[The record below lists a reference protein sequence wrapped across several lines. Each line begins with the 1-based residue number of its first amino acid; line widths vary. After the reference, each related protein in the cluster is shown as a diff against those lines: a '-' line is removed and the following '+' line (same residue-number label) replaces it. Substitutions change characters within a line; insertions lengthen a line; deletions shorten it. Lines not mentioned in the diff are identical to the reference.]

1 MHIYLIGM
9 PGAGKTTLGRQ
20 LAAVLNLPFS
30 DLDEA
35 IEKQTGLTIPQLFE
49 QKGEGYFRQLESDM
63 LKIVTNSAEK
73 LVIATGGGTPCFSDN
88 MAFMNENGITV
99 YLKAEPDVLVQRLL
113 DQQLSERP
121 LLKGKSKMELVAYLT
136 QTLTARQPLYLKAG
150 IIFEAPGNKEAVAQ
164 LSAFI
169 SRFESSC

>member
-20 LAAVLNLPFS
+20 LAATLNLPFI

-35 IEKQTGLTIPQLFE
+35 IEKQAGLTIPQLFE
-49 QKGEGYFRQLESDM
+49 QKGEAYFRQLESEV
-63 LKIVTNSAEK
+63 LKTVSDSAER

-88 MAFMNENGITV
+88 MAFMNKNGTTV
-99 YLKAEPDVLVQRLL
+99 YLRTEPDVLVQRLL
-113 DQQLSERP
+113 NQELSQRP
-121 LLKGKSKMELVAYLT
+121 LLKGKSETELLAYLT
-136 QTLTARQPLYLKAG
+136 QTITARQPFYLQAG
-150 IIFEAPGNKEAVAQ
+150 IIFEARDNMQAVAQ